1 MTSVTLQYAIA
12 LKIMEAVTVLDT
24 KGTERLQV
32 TVIKRLS
39 EKDFKIIY
47 LCPSSV
53 KYLKTVKTRH
63 THTQNPELNRVQNKN
78 KNIKNK

>member
-1 MTSVTLQYAIA
+1 MTFITLQYAIA

-32 TVIKRLS
+32 IVTKRLA
-39 EKDFKIIY
+39 EKDFKTIS

-53 KYLKTVKTRH
+53 KCLKTVKTRH
-63 THTQNPELNRVQNKN
+63 THTKTTPELNRVQK
-78 KNIKNK
+78 KSIKNK

>member
-1 MTSVTLQYAIA
+1 MTFVTLQYAIA

-32 TVIKRLS
+32 TIRKRLS

-47 LCPSSV
+47 LCPSYV
-53 KYLKTVKTRH
+53 KYLKTVKTRR